1 MSKEGVPGSVYSGSA
16 VSVVPHRPFRG
27 RSPLQSTFD
36 PERRLLTL
44 AFDGREEIEGF
55 VGSFREQEGFL
66 AAVPERLARG
76 TEVGLVLT
84 GPGGF
89 ELRLEAEALHVFGDG
104 PEGFSTAFGVRG
116 WNAAKRAELRR
127 KLGDVASEE
136 EGAEEAR
143 GETLGS
149 SPMFRIQKM
158 TPPEKARLALR
169 ANRTERRILL
179 RETSPQVMMA
189 LLNNPHVESDDVL
202 QMVKSPY
209 APGSVLKRVASD
221 RRWSRSPDLR
231 LALVKNPQT
240 PTVLAKR
247 LLPALPVSALQGLAR
262 SSEIREDLKK
272 AALKLYLQRMGK

>member
-1 MSKEGVPGSVYSGSA
+1 M
-16 VSVVPHRPFRG
+16 
-27 RSPLQSTFD
+27 QTTFD
-36 PERRLLTL
+36 PESRTLTL
-44 AFDGREEIEGF
+44 AFEGREGIEAF
-55 VGSFREQEGFL
+55 VESSREQEGFL
-66 AAVPERLARG
+66 AALPEHLARG
-76 TEVGLVLT
+76 VEVGVVLA

-104 PEGFSTAFGVRG
+104 PEGFNTAFQLRG
-116 WNAAKRAELRR
+116 WTAAKRVELRR
-127 KLGDVASEE
+127 KLGQAAEAEDPE
-136 EGAEEAR
+136 EGR

-169 ANRTERRILL
+169 ANRTERQILL

-209 APGSVLKRVASD
+209 APGSILKRVASD
-221 RRWSRSPDLR
+221 RRWSTSPDLR
-231 LALVKNPQT
+231 LALVRNPQT

-247 LLPALPVSALQGLAR
+247 LLPGLPLSALQGMAR
-262 SSEIREDLKK
+262 SSEVREDLKK

>member
-1 MSKEGVPGSVYSGSA
+1 MQTS
-16 VSVVPHRPFRG
+16 
-27 RSPLQSTFD
+27 FD

-44 AFDGREEIEGF
+44 AFGGREEIEGF
-55 VGSFREQEGFL
+55 VGSLRDQEGFL

-76 TEVGLVLT
+76 AEVGLALT

-104 PEGFSTAFGVRG
+104 PGGFNTAFGVRG

-136 EGAEEAR
+136 EAEEAR

-169 ANRTERRILL
+169 ANRTERQILL

-202 QMVKSPY
+202 EMVKSPY
-209 APGSVLKRVASD
+209 APGSILKRVASD
-221 RRWSRSPDLR
+221 RRWSRSPELR

-247 LLPALPVSALQGLAR
+247 LLPALPTSALQGLAR

>member
-1 MSKEGVPGSVYSGSA
+1 MRVT
-16 VSVVPHRPFRG
+16 
-27 RSPLQSTFD
+27 LD
-36 PERRLLTL
+36 PERRHLTL
-44 AFDGREEIEGF
+44 AFVAREEIEAF
-55 VGSFREQEGFL
+55 VESSGEQEGFL
-66 AAVPERLARG
+66 APLPEHLPRG
-76 TEVGLVLT
+76 AEVALVIA

-104 PEGFSTAFGVRG
+104 PEGFNTAFQLRG
-116 WNAAKRAELRR
+116 WTPAKRAELRR
-127 KLGDVASEE
+127 KLGQAAEAEE
-136 EGAEEAR
+136 PEEAR
-143 GETLGS
+143 GETLGG

-169 ANRTERRILL
+169 ANRTERQILL

-209 APGSVLKRVASD
+209 APGSVLKRVAND
-221 RRWSRSPDLR
+221 RRWSSNPDLR
-231 LALVKNPQT
+231 LTLVKNPQT